1 MANQKTGIT
10 DTFECEINKNDTL
23 SDIQKMNYLKNLVED
38 NGGTVISSIKL
49 ANQKYNICL
58 NLLKERCEDK
68 QLMIY
73 SQICKILKL
82 EKITQVQDV
91 SGLKK
96 LLDTIDIQV
105 QSLKNFG
112 HEPDRHEPLLIPIIT
127 SKLPDDLNLIISRK
141 FDSADNWDIEIVLN
155 ALKTEIIAR
164 EKTALVSKQMKIC
177 EMNILESL
185 LQALLCSAIR
195 KNHQWCVYFVKRH
208 TKARIVVLF
217 LTDGQVKMLCEQVN
231 FVLCD

>member
-10 DTFECEINKNDTL
+10 DIFECAIDKNDTL

-38 NGGTVISSIKL
+38 KGGTVISSIKL
-49 ANQKYNICL
+49 ANQKYNVCL

-68 QLMIY
+68 QLMIH
-73 SQICKILKL
+73 SQISKILKL
-82 EKITQVQDV
+82 ENITQVQDV
-91 SGLKK
+91 SGLRK

-105 QSLKNFG
+105 QSLKNLG

-164 EKTALVSKQMKIC
+164 EKTVLVSK
-177 EMNILESL
+177 
-185 LQALLCSAIR
+185 
-195 KNHQWCVYFVKRH
+195 
-208 TKARIVVLF
+208 
-217 LTDGQVKMLCEQVN
+217 
-231 FVLCD
+231 

>member
-164 EKTALVSKQMKIC
+164 
-177 EMNILESL
+177 
-185 LQALLCSAIR
+185 
-195 KNHQWCVYFVKRH
+195 
-208 TKARIVVLF
+208 
-217 LTDGQVKMLCEQVN
+217 
-231 FVLCD
+231 